1 LPPADETR
9 RRLLDAAGSVFADK
23 GFASAT
29 VREICQLADANIA
42 AVNYHF
48 GDKEKLYIETVRQ
61 AQCAQMEFAPLPE
74 WPPNTPA
81 EIRLKDFIRTFLVRT
96 LESERPSWHRALMLR
111 EMAHPTSA
119 CREIVQDSIRPM
131 AEVLGEIIG
140 ELLPAELDL
149 PQRHLIGF
157 SIVGQCLFHYVHRPI
172 TIELVGPEEF
182 ESYSIDVLTEH
193 IFRFSLA
200 SLRSYVSDMADF
212 SSKEA
217 VP

>member
-1 LPPADETR
+1 MPPADETR
-9 RRLLDAAGSVFADK
+9 RRLIDAAGNVFAEK
-23 GFASAT
+23 GFPSAT

-61 AQCAQMEFAPLPE
+61 AQCAQMEFAPLPD
-74 WPPNTPA
+74 WPPGTRA
-81 EIRLKDFIRTFLVRT
+81 EVRLKDFIRTFLVRT

-111 EMAHPTSA
+111 EMAHPTIACSA
-119 CREIVQDSIRPM
+119 IVHDSIRPM
-131 AEVLGEIIG
+131 AEVLGEILG
-140 ELLPAELDL
+140 ELLPPELDL

-172 TIELVGPEEF
+172 TSELVGQEEF
-182 ESYSIDVLTEH
+182 DSYSVDVLADH

-200 SLRSYVSDMADF
+200 SLRSYFSDTVDY